1 MGCVCNSCYLL
12 DYLSKSRYLITF
24 LHEQET
30 CRIWSK
36 FRPHKCYFWSV
47 PCKMPQNLVKSQ
59 TVAHVIFNLL
69 ALRSFKTD
77 WKILTLQRDVWKKVL
92 AVVSRDISSIVGN
105 RVVCIFFLSIF
116 RENTKL
122 PFCPCENW
130 AKKCWL

>member
-1 MGCVCNSCYLL
+1 MGCVCISCYLL
-12 DYLSKSRYLITF
+12 DNLSKSKYLITF
-24 LHEQET
+24 WHEKET
-30 CRIWSK
+30 CLIWSK

-47 PCKMPQNLVKSQ
+47 PCKMPPNLVKSQ

-69 ALRSFKTD
+69 DS
-77 WKILTLQRDVWKKVL
+77 KIIQNWLKNSHLTTGCLEKVL
-92 AVVSRDISSIVGN
+92 AVVWRVISSIVGN
-105 RVVCIFFLSIF
+105 IVVCIFFLSIF